1 MTSIIDPPP
10 TPNEIRKDPE
20 RVALH
25 GLAYAIEMTLRALNA
40 IHPGLD
46 QRAERP
52 YWLAEPSSV
61 DIATERIAAA
71 AIDLEEQIHGYLTAL
86 DLAREAERR
95 DLLENDLPF

>member
-1 MTSIIDPPP
+1 MTSIIDPLP

-40 IHPGLD
+40 IHPGLH

-52 YWLAEPSSV
+52 YWLAGLSSV
-61 DIATERIAAA
+61 DIAAERIAGV
-71 AIDLEEQIHGYLTAL
+71 AIELEEQIHGYLTAL
-86 DLAREAERR
+86 DLARDAERR
-95 DLLENDLPF
+95 DPLEDDLPF